1 MRRPCAPQRPP
12 PQYLMGRLRRITTGA
27 QTPKVAFPLARCQP
41 FLRGKPPPRDGDI
54 PDICLRDYP
63 TTKPSKTLYSRI
75 SQTVTK
81 AKGELKQA
89 ASAIGDRP
97 PLSAV
102 RRLPASSPVLFP
114 RTRYS

>member
-1 MRRPCAPQRPP
+1 MRHPRATQRPP

-41 FLRGKPPPRDGDI
+41 FLRGKPP
-54 PDICLRDYP
+54 LRAGKCQTTSFGITP
-63 TTKPSKTLYSRI
+63 HTKPSKTLYSRI
-75 SQTVTK
+75 PQTVTT
-81 AKGELKQA
+81 AEGELKQA

-102 RRLPASSPVLFP
+102 RRRPAYSPVLFP
-114 RTRYS
+114 